1 MPALEKGEQERT
13 KKFWDNA
20 YAYAM
25 QAVPY
30 AQERL
35 DAINQS
41 GTEIVQ
47 QLAQLPEEEQKKLF
61 EQLKED
67 LVKPIEGDTAKE
79 FDAAFK
85 TLQGITKALHK
96 RFVPALPAMNPMMQ
110 PGGMPGAPPPS
121 PLGQL
126 QPNPLQPMPPQG
138 AF

>member
-1 MPALEKGEQERT
+1 MPALIDSMMPAMDKGEQERA
-13 KKFWDNA
+13 KEFWDNA

-35 DAINQS
+35 DALNQS
-41 GTEIVQ
+41 ANEVIQ

-61 EQLKED
+61 EQLKDD
-67 LVKPIEGDTAKE
+67 LVKPIEGQTAKE

-85 TLQGITKALHK
+85 KLQGITKALHK
-96 RFVPALPAMNPMMQ
+96 RFVPALPTMMQ
-110 PGGMPGAPPPS
+110 PGMAPAGPPPPP

-126 QPNPLQPMPPQG
+126 QPQG
-138 AF
+138 AM